1 MTEQAS
7 FSCRYHLTLE
17 ESKEGFALAT
27 FGKKKFTRYLTP
39 LLSVGIIIWGFY
51 LGWQSIGQVY
61 IILGF
66 SFLLLQLLMRFVILP
81 KLFSRQYERY
91 QYGQVEQ
98 GIDLYQDSAVLIAA
112 DRQHRFAYSDVVRL
126 IKGKI
131 SYVIELKDKTVIILS
146 KSAIEATGKQ
156 DVFES
161 AFRKD

>member
-7 FSCRYHLTLE
+7 FSCRYYLTLD

-39 LLSVGIIIWGFY
+39 LLSVGIIIWGIY
-51 LGWQSIGQVY
+51 LGWQGIGQVY
-61 IILGF
+61 IILGVA
-66 SFLLLQLLMRFVILP
+66 FLLLQLLMRFVILP
-81 KLFSRQYERY
+81 KLFARQYQRY
-91 QYGQVEQ
+91 NYGQIEQ
-98 GIDLYQDSAVLIAA
+98 GIDLYQDHAVLIAA
-112 DRQHRFAYSDVVRL
+112 DRQQRFAYKDVQRL
-126 IKGKI
+126 IVGKV

>member
-51 LGWQSIGQVY
+51 LGWQGIGQVY

-66 SFLLLQLLMRFVILP
+66 SFYCFNC
-81 KLFSRQYERY
+81 
-91 QYGQVEQ
+91 
-98 GIDLYQDSAVLIAA
+98 
-112 DRQHRFAYSDVVRL
+112 
-126 IKGKI
+126 
-131 SYVIELKDKTVIILS
+131 
-146 KSAIEATGKQ
+146 
-156 DVFES
+156 
-161 AFRKD
+161 